1 MWTGI
6 FVVILIS
13 AFVMLCVASSYK
25 KQVED
30 AIKRV
35 KSVELENKQYEKR
48 FARFEEEKKQSNTQ
62 DTKRAEELLKL
73 EDIISELQGKKMQL
87 EKKLAYIEDLEG
99 RIAELEEENEQLI
112 AEKDKKEQSTPGT
125 ISTRSPLDRAA
136 NEKMLESIITKNSTS
151 SKKTFVSLDF
161 EYLYHSRYDTPC
173 AVAMVKIV
181 DNVIVGK
188 YYTLIYQPKM
198 PLRLAP
204 NNGITP
210 EMITSAPQYDKVY
223 EDMVYFTAGF
233 PIVAHNASTERKVLS
248 DTPHPPHLPD
258 LSNHYFIDT
267 DALSG
272 HRSLPTLCEEYGI
285 PLNHHNALSDAEA
298 CAEVYLRLCGT
309 QSIKE
314 VVRKIHDTGKY
325 ASMHT
330 EDRGDKDAYGSLPE
344 DEWIA
349 NDSPYRGKNVC
360 VTGKFIHYPDRD
372 SLRIE
377 LKRLGAHISKNVAKS
392 TNILLCG
399 SLESA
404 GPSKVEKI
412 QAQGGIILFE
422 EDVIPWV
429 SSQV

>member
-1 MWTGI
+1 MW
-6 FVVILIS
+6 ILVTIVF
-13 AFVMLCVASSYK
+13 AFILMCMKSHYQDQADNAIRRAERAEYEIKKYK
-25 KQVED
+25 EEKSTER
-30 AIKRV
+30 AEEKIK
-35 KSVELENKQYEKR
+35 KS
-48 FARFEEEKKQSNTQ
+48 EEER
-62 DTKRAEELLKL
+62 TKRTEELLKL
-73 EDIISELQGKKMQL
+73 EDRISELQGKKMQL
-87 EKKLAYIEDLEG
+87 EKKLAYIEELEG

-112 AEKDKKEQSTPGT
+112 AEKDKKEQSAPGI

-136 NEKMLESIITKNSTS
+136 NENMLKSIITKNSTS
-151 SKKTFVSLDF
+151 SKQTFVSLDF

-198 PLRLAP
+198 SLRLAP

-233 PIVAHNASTERKVLS
+233 PIVAHNASTERKVLT
-248 DTPHPPHLPD
+248 DTPHPSHLPD

-272 HRSLPTLCEEYGI
+272 HRSLPALCEEYGI

-309 QSIKE
+309 HSEKE
-314 VVRKIHDTGKY
+314 IVRKVHDTRKY
-325 ASMHT
+325 VAMHT
-330 EDRGDKDAYGSLPE
+330 HDRGDKDAFGAFPE
-344 DEWIA
+344 DEWTV
-349 NDSPYRGKNVC
+349 NTSPFRGVNVC
-360 VTGKFIHYPDRD
+360 VTGKFEKYPDRD

-377 LKRLGAHISKNVAKS
+377 LKRLGAHISKSVGKS
-392 TNILLCG
+392 TQILLCG

-404 GPSKVEKI
+404 GPSKIEKI
-412 QAQGGIILFE
+412 QSQGGTILTE
-422 EDVIPWV
+422 KDVLPWV
-429 SSQV
+429 TPQV